1 MEAPICMIT
10 PKEVLSLIINQEN
23 QKYLLSV
30 KTEAETMIFNII
42 EQEKIGSLSYV
53 KKISLEEIKK
63 KEPKQIFSVLS
74 SCMEFIDYL
83 KALSDLKKISLI
95 KKDNKI
101 SISFDA
107 EYLLKKY
114 NVEIDLFPEKINLE
128 SLVNDLCNEISLM
141 KEEKKK
147 SAEEIKSLKNELEK
161 VKNKIKDIE
170 EKNNKEFKKLN
181 DEIKI
186 LKEGNKLNNG
196 KSKISF
202 NSSIM
207 NENDFEM
214 IKSKIEQKVNKKVLG
229 IKKLYQATIDGEE
242 SSKFHSKCDGIKNTI
257 TLIKSAGNRRFGGFT
272 SESWDTSSVYKD
284 DNDCFLF
291 SLDKHKIYP
300 IKDNRKAIAC
310 YSGYGPVF
318 GGPNSNDVQLG
329 NTPISKEK
337 LYTYESNNNCN
348 FNYSGDNNA
357 LSEDGKCSW
366 IKAIDYEVFEIQF
379 SYI

>member
-23 QKYLLSV
+23 QKYLLTI
-30 KTEAETMIFNII
+30 KTEGDTMIFNII
-42 EQEKIGSLSYV
+42 EQEKIGSLSFRQ
-53 KKISLEEIKK
+53 KISLEEIKK

-101 SISFDA
+101 SINFDA

-114 NVEIDLFPEKINLE
+114 NVEIDLFPEKVNLE
-128 SLVNDLCNEISLM
+128 SLVNDLCKEISLI
-141 KEEKKK
+141 KEEKRK
-147 SAEEIKSLKNELEK
+147 SLEEIKSLKIELEIVKNEL
-161 VKNKIKDIE
+161 NDIK

-186 LKEGNKLNNG
+186 LKEGNKLKNKTN
-196 KSKISF
+196 KISF

-214 IKSKIEQKVNKKVLG
+214 IKSSIEQKVNKKILG
-229 IKKLYQATIDGEE
+229 IRKLYQATIDGEE
-242 SSKFHSKCDGIKNTI
+242 SSIFHSKCDGIKNTI
-257 TLIKSAGNRRFGGFT
+257 TLIKSARNRRFGGFT
-272 SESWDTSSVYKD
+272 SESWDTSLTYKN
-284 DNDCFLF
+284 DNTCFLF

-300 IKDNRKAIAC
+300 LKENFQAIVS
-310 YSGYGPVF
+310 YKGFGPVF
-318 GGPNSNDVQLG
+318 GNELCSDIQLG
-329 NTPISKEK
+329 NNPISNRA
-337 LYTYESNNNCN
+337 LYTNESSKSCS
-348 FNYSGDNNA
+348 FNYYGDNNA
-357 LSEDGKCSW
+357 LSEDGESSY
-366 IKAIDYEVFEIQF
+366 IKAIDYEIFEIKF
-379 SYI
+379 